1 VFFFVRVA
9 LILIADLQRAILK
22 MDEYS
27 QPAFLRDR
35 AFPSFF
41 QPRRK
46 TNFSICV
53 LRSRKPRYQQRG
65 LLPQA
70 RARWCGSMWCG
81 SIRCGLDWPMPSLR
95 KECLGWSKY
104 KPSQIIALQEQAKA
118 FLQRYHYHRL
128 EAQIVIAKKTL
139 GLQQPKTS
147 FQLGYLTPN
156 EFAQKWRQEQI
167 TRN

>member
-1 VFFFVRVA
+1 
-9 LILIADLQRAILK
+9 
-22 MDEYS
+22 
-27 QPAFLRDR
+27 
-35 AFPSFF
+35 
-41 QPRRK
+41 
-46 TNFSICV
+46 
-53 LRSRKPRYQQRG
+53 
-65 LLPQA
+65 
-70 RARWCGSMWCG
+70 
-81 SIRCGLDWPMPSLR
+81 MPSLR